1 MNSARSRHG
10 IARAAT
16 VAVAAASMALSG
28 ALLASPAFA
37 DEEHAFT
44 LDINDPA
51 PVARGADGVLTYE
64 LINTSDEAID
74 GFMIYI
80 SIPSGVEF
88 DLDPNNCK
96 ETPIDPEGGE
106 VVVRC
111 NFDGGIGQFAAGE
124 SKVLEKSYTI
134 AADAPESPSLGQ
146 VKALVVPSADGDAT
160 EAPTDRGGS
169 NEDYA
174 EIMTSAGSAGAWDQ
188 MKGLFGF

>member
-1 MNSARSRHG
+1 VNSARSRRR
-10 IARAAT
+10 ITRAAT
-16 VAVAAASMALSG
+16 VAVAATSMALSG

-37 DEEHAFT
+37 DEGHVFT
-44 LDINDPA
+44 LDIKDPA
-51 PVARGADGVLTYE
+51 PVAPGADGVLTYE
-64 LINTSDEAID
+64 LTNTSDEATD

-80 SIPSGVEF
+80 SIPSGVDF
-88 DLDPNNCK
+88 DLEPNNCT
-96 ETPIDPEGGE
+96 ETDIDPEGGE

-134 AADAPESPSLGQ
+134 AADAPESARVG
-146 VKALVVPSADGDAT
+146 ALVVPSANGEAT

-174 EIMTSAGSAGAWDQ
+174 EITTSAGSAGAFDQ
-188 MKGLFGF
+188 LKSFFGF